1 MVTIYDLLEV
11 SENASKDEI
20 EKSYTRLIMEYQM
33 NPSLDEE
40 ANKENEMI
48 LNKLK
53 IAYGILSNDE
63 KRKKYDDDL
72 AKKRAEELIKNVTV
86 SQAEPVEE
94 KVASEIKAEPVVQPV
109 ATPEA
114 EKPVQPVTQNNNIVE
129 TNETY
134 KLVEE
139 EEDVVLTKEEQA
151 RVRKAAQK
159 EFKTNLKKA
168 KKAEEEYN
176 QAYNEAYNNY
186 LRKLGYEVKEPW
198 TWKRVKNTIIGI
210 LVIVVVCWLI
220 WIIPPTRQILV
231 DFYNENYI
239 VKALVDIVKALVNA
253 ILGIFK

>member
-1 MVTIYDLLEV
+1 MGKFY
-11 SENASKDEI
+11 ASI
-20 EKSYTRLIMEYQM
+20 FV
-33 NPSLDEE
+33 
-40 ANKENEMI
+40 
-48 LNKLK
+48 
-53 IAYGILSNDE
+53 
-63 KRKKYDDDL
+63 
-72 AKKRAEELIKNVTV
+72 KNG
-86 SQAEPVEE
+86 S
-94 KVASEIKAEPVVQPV
+94 
-109 ATPEA
+109 
-114 EKPVQPVTQNNNIVE
+114 IVE
-129 TNETY
+129 TANWEDLGKQEALETILQYLRIANETNKTY
-134 KLVEE
+134 KLVREE
-139 EEDVVLTKEEQA
+139 ENVVLTKEEQA

-198 TWKRVKNTIIGI
+198 TWKRVKNTIIAI